1 LRPWRADYT
10 QVLLFRAY
18 LFRALGPH
26 RRAGQGK
33 IRAMSKK
40 LSPAGDLPDDSS
52 NSAPSFE
59 QSIGR
64 LEHIVR
70 QMEDGSLTLE
80 QSLAAYKE
88 GAELIASCRI
98 ALDNVEQQVKILE
111 AGVLKPFVGDDN
123 A

>member
-1 LRPWRADYT
+1 
-10 QVLLFRAY
+10 
-18 LFRALGPH
+18 
-26 RRAGQGK
+26 
-33 IRAMSKK
+33 MSKK
-40 LSPAGDLPDDSS
+40 LSPAGDAPEG
-52 NSAPSFE
+52 SAKSVPSFE

-88 GAELIASCRI
+88 GAELIANCRT

-111 AGVLKPFVGDDN
+111 AGVLKPFVADDN

>member
-1 LRPWRADYT
+1 
-10 QVLLFRAY
+10 

-26 RRAGQGK
+26 RGAGQGK
-33 IRAMSKK
+33 ITLMSKK
-40 LSPAGDLPDDSS
+40 LSPEGDPADVSS
-52 NSAPSFE
+52 KKSPSFE

-80 QSLAAYKE
+80 LSLAAYKE
-88 GAELIASCRI
+88 GAELIANCRT
-98 ALDNVEQQVKILE
+98 ALDRVEQQVKILE
-111 AGVLKPFVGDDN
+111 AGVLKPFVADDN